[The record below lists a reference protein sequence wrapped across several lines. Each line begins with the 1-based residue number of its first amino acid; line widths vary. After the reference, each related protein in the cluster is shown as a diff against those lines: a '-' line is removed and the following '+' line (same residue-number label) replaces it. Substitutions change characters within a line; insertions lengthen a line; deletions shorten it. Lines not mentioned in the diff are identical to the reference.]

1 VAEESESRTSS
12 PPHAEQGDLL
22 KASSSEHLAPAVHID
37 GNTVMKE
44 AVIAGRVLVIDDEAA
59 VGRTI
64 QRLLGEQ
71 YQVVVLTAG
80 SEAIE
85 LLVAGK
91 ADFDLILCDL
101 TMPDITGMDVYTRS
115 VEARAELRD
124 RFVFMTGGTF
134 SPRTRDFLD
143 QVPNERLDKP
153 FDLQTVRN
161 LARNRVAPR

>member
-1 VAEESESRTSS
+1 MTKGAGT
-12 PPHAEQGDLL
+12 
-22 KASSSEHLAPAVHID
+22 
-37 GNTVMKE
+37 
-44 AVIAGRVLVIDDEAA
+44 AGRVLVIDDEAA

-71 YQVVVLTAG
+71 YDVVVLTAG

-85 LLVAGK
+85 LLVGK
-91 ADFDLILCDL
+91 AADFDLILCDL
-101 TMPDITGMDVYTRS
+101 TMPDVTGMDVYLRS
-115 VEARAELRD
+115 VAARAEIGQ

-134 SPRTRDFLD
+134 NPRARDFLD

-161 LARNRVAPR
+161 LAKTRVGQRT

>member
-1 VAEESESRTSS
+1 
-12 PPHAEQGDLL
+12 L
-22 KASSSEHLAPAVHID
+22 KASSSSSEQHAPAPEVHES
-37 GNTVMKE
+37 GVSRTAATV
-44 AVIAGRVLVIDDEAA
+44 GRVLVIDDEPA

-71 YQVVVLTAG
+71 YEVIVLTAG
-80 SEAIE
+80 GDALD
-85 LLVAGK
+85 LLVVRGAE
-91 ADFDLILCDL
+91 FDLILCDL

-115 VEARAELRD
+115 VQARADIGE

-134 SPRTRDFLD
+134 SPRARDFLD

-161 LARNRVAPR
+161 LARSRVAKAV

>member
-1 VAEESESRTSS
+1 MKV
-12 PPHAEQGDLL
+12 
-22 KASSSEHLAPAVHID
+22 SSSEQLAPSLQLN
-37 GNTVMKE
+37 GNSATKGG
-44 AVIAGRVLVIDDEAA
+44 ITTGRVLVIDDEAA

-71 YQVVVLTAG
+71 YDVVVVTAG
-80 SEAIE
+80 SDAID
-85 LLVAGK
+85 LLVNKRAE
-91 ADFDLILCDL
+91 FDLILCDL

-115 VEARAELRD
+115 VEARAD
-124 RFVFMTGGTF
+124 IGQCFVFMTGGTF

-161 LARNRVAPR
+161 LARSRVVNRI

>member
-1 VAEESESRTSS
+1 MTNGVGT
-12 PPHAEQGDLL
+12 
-22 KASSSEHLAPAVHID
+22 
-37 GNTVMKE
+37 
-44 AVIAGRVLVIDDEAA
+44 AGRVLVIDDEAA

-71 YQVVVLTAG
+71 YEVVVLTAG

-85 LLVAGK
+85 LLVGK
-91 ADFDLILCDL
+91 AADFDLILCDL
-101 TMPDITGMDVYTRS
+101 TMPDVTGMDVYTRS
-115 VEARAELRD
+115 VEARAEIGQ

-134 SPRTRDFLD
+134 NPRARDFLD

-161 LARNRVAPR
+161 LAKTRVARRT